1 MNASPTRART
11 IGTRH
16 MAAAGHYLAA
26 QAAFQILE
34 AGGNAVD
41 AGVCGGIAL
50 GVLQSEYVGF
60 AGVAPIMIQ
69 PAATGE
75 TITISGLGHWPKA
88 ASLETFHRDHG
99 GQIPPG
105 ILRTLV
111 PAAPEA
117 WITALERWG
126 TMRFGDVAAAAV
138 RFARDG
144 FPMPV
149 LTSRIITKAEE
160 NYRRWPENEKI
171 YLPNGKPPQPGDL
184 FVQSDLGGT
193 IQYMIDEEASAKGD
207 RMAGLQAARKAFYT
221 GDIARTLI
229 RYHEENGGWLA
240 AEDLADFRVAVEAPL
255 SVRFGD
261 FEVFT
266 CGPWCQGPLL
276 AQTIRLLDGID
287 LGALGHNDPAYI
299 HMIVEAFKLAYAD
312 RHAYVGD
319 PRFVDV
325 PIAGMLDDTYIA
337 ERRKLIDPK
346 VAHPGMPKPGRP
358 GGGAWHGELNLRET
372 APADEIAQLDTSYIS
387 VIDSQGTVFSATPSD
402 GSAAGPVI
410 PGLGFVA
417 STRGAQSS
425 TDPSIPCV
433 LAPGKRPRLTPNP
446 AIARRDGHWVMPF
459 GSPGN
464 DVQPQAMMQVLLNLF
479 TFGMTPQDAVEQPRF
494 ATFSYP
500 RSSAPHPY
508 SPGLMNLEGRFA
520 DETASR
526 LRAMGHD
533 VAIWPDWEYA
543 AGAVCAI
550 LHDLSSG
557 TMEGGSDPRRP
568 TAVIGW

>member
-1 MNASPTRART
+1 MV
-11 IGTRH
+11 
-16 MAAAGHYLAA
+16 AAGHYLAA

-60 AGVAPIMIQ
+60 GGVAPIMIR
-69 PAATGE
+69 PAATGDVF
-75 TITISGLGHWPKA
+75 TISGLGWWPKA
-88 ASLETFHRDHG
+88 ASLDLFHRDHDG
-99 GQIPPG
+99 RIPPG

-111 PAAPEA
+111 PAAPDA

-126 TMRFGDVAAAAV
+126 TMSFGDVAAAAV

-149 LTSRIITKAEE
+149 LTSRIIAAAED
-160 NYRRWPENEKI
+160 NYRRWPGNTDI
-171 YLPNGKPPQPGDL
+171 YLPGGAPPRPGDL
-184 FVQSDLGGT
+184 FVQSDLART
-193 IQYMIDEEASAKGD
+193 IKYLIDEEAAAKGG
-207 RMAGLQAARKAFYT
+207 RGAGLQAARDAFYR
-221 GDIARTLI
+221 GDIARTLA
-229 RYHEENGGWLA
+229 RYHSENGGWLTL
-240 AEDLADFRVAVEAPL
+240 EDLSEFRVGIEAPL

-261 FEVFT
+261 LRVFT

-276 AQTIRLLDGID
+276 AQTLRLLDGMD
-287 LGALGHNDPAYI
+287 LPALGHNSPGYI

-325 PIAGMLDDTYIA
+325 PIEGMLDDAYIA
-337 ERRKLIDPK
+337 RRRASIDPCT
-346 VAHPGMPKPGRP
+346 ATPGMPEPGRP
-358 GGGAWHGELNLRET
+358 DGAGWSGNISPQPT
-372 APADEIAQLDTSYIS
+372 APADEISQLDTSYIS
-387 VIDSQGTVFSATPSD
+387 VVDAEGTVFSATPSD
-402 GSAAGPVI
+402 GSAAGPVV
-410 PGLGFVA
+410 PGLGFVP

-425 TDPSIPCV
+425 TDPALPSV

-446 AIARRDGHWVMPF
+446 AIVQCGDRWVMPF

-464 DVQPQAMMQVLLNLF
+464 DVQPQAMVQFLLNL
-479 TFGMTPQDAVEQPRF
+479 TAFGMTPQEAVEQPRF

-500 RSSAPHPY
+500 RSSDPHSY
-508 SPGLMNLEGRFA
+508 SPGLMNLEGRF
-520 DETASR
+520 DGETATR
-526 LRAMGHD
+526 LRAMGHA
-533 VAIWPDWEYA
+533 VEMWPDWEYK

-550 LHDLSSG
+550 IHDRETG
-557 TMEGGSDPRRP
+557 MMEGGSDPRRP
-568 TAVIGW
+568 TAVVGW